1 MTGVG
6 HGRIFV
12 NRPARR
18 KAWPII
24 VSTEANAGFLAPI
37 IIHPLLPMKLLPFRL
52 LLGLLTLVGLAR
64 AQTAPPP
71 LLLQSPTLSKTSIV
85 FAYGGSLWTVARDG
99 GDAHRLVVGDPGKAS
114 GPLFSPDGSLVAF
127 TGDFDTNEDVYVV
140 PAAGGEPRRLTTHP
154 ATDVAI
160 AWTPDGKSILFR
172 SGRET
177 YSRFEKLYT
186 VPVAGGF
193 PTEVPLPMGVQG
205 AYSADAAQLA
215 YVPYWNRRAGA
226 GDGYIAIKNYRG
238 GKTSPIWIAALADS
252 GVTPIPRDNSNDF
265 NPMWVGD
272 KVYFLS
278 DRAGATTLFSYDVK
292 SRAIAQV
299 VKNDGFDLKSAAAG
313 PGGIVYEQF
322 GSLHLFDLATGR
334 DRAVSVRLS
343 ADLPQTRPHFEKIPA
358 RLLTQAAI
366 SPTGARALFETHG
379 EIVSVPAEKGDIRN
393 LTRTPGSADR
403 DPSWSPDGKWIAHFS
418 DESGEYALHLRDQ
431 TGLGTV
437 RKIDLGPSPSY
448 FYSLSWSPDSKQ
460 IAYSDKRG
468 DLWLL
473 DLAAG
478 KPVKIDADPQ
488 SRGPRLTWAPDNK
501 WLAYT
506 KELPN
511 NHEAV
516 FIYSVESAK
525 VTQITDGMSDARW
538 PDWDKS
544 GKYLFFTAS
553 TDLGLGSVGFNMS
566 SMRQPSTRAV
576 YLAVLAKDL
585 PSPLA
590 PESDEEKDD
599 AKDKEPAKKSDPEI
613 KTADAE
619 KPAADAAAKSE
630 PKADAKPA
638 ADAAK
643 DKKAVKVVID
653 FEGLSQRI
661 ITLPLPE
668 RNYGPLTAGKEG
680 VIYVLEGPQLAGTGE
695 GANKSALQR
704 FDLKTRKTEKILD
717 GIDEFH
723 LAAKGEKMLW
733 KAGNGW
739 FIGGADKAP
748 TGGAGALKLDSLEV
762 WVEPRAEW
770 KQMYREVWRIE
781 RDFFYDA
788 GFHGIDLAQAERI
801 YAPYLDG
808 IGSRGDLNYLFAEM
822 LGQLSVQHM
831 YVAGGAKPELKEI
844 RVGLLGADY
853 KIASGRYQ
861 FARVF
866 DGENWNPSAKAP
878 LTQPGVNVKPGEF
891 LLAVNGRDVRAA
903 DEIFGFFAGTVA
915 KQTVLRVGPNA
926 DGTGAR
932 DVTVVPIA
940 SESSLRNLAW
950 IEGNRRKVDELT
962 GGKVAYVYVP
972 DTSMPGYT
980 SFNRYYFA
988 QVGKLGAVVDERFNG
1003 GGSLA
1008 DYIVDYL
1015 NRPLRTRI
1023 VTREGVVNDSPGAA
1037 IFGPKAMIINEF
1049 AGSGGDALPWYFRK
1063 AGAGTLVGTRTWGGL
1078 VGIGGYPV
1086 LIDGGT
1092 VTAPRMALYDLNGK
1106 WEVENVGIAP
1116 DVEIQHDPKLVRQG
1130 RDPQLEKAVELVMA
1144 ELKKNPPKDYAIPPY
1159 PKYPPRWP
1167 AQ

>member
-1 MTGVG
+1 MS
-6 HGRIFV
+6 
-12 NRPARR
+12 
-18 KAWPII
+18 
-24 VSTEANAGFLAPI
+24 VSVRSFLF
-37 IIHPLLPMKLLPFRL
+37 LLAAASAAL
-52 LLGLLTLVGLAR
+52 
-64 AQTAPPP
+64 AQTTPPP
-71 LLLQSPTLSKTSIV
+71 LLLQSPTLSQTSIA
-85 FAYGGSLWTVARDG
+85 FAYGGSLWTVPRDG
-99 GDAHRLVVGDPGKAS
+99 GEARRLVVGDPGTAS
-114 GPLFSPDGSLVAF
+114 GPLYSPDGSLVAF
-127 TGDFDTNEDVYVV
+127 TGNFDTNQDVYVV

-154 ATDVAI
+154 GNDVAI
-160 AWTPDGKSILFR
+160 GWTPDGKRVLFR
-172 SGRET
+172 SSRET
-177 YSRFEKLYT
+177 YSRFEKLFT
-186 VPVAGGF
+186 VAAGGGF

-205 AYSADAAQLA
+205 VYSADAAQLA
-215 YVPYWNRRAGA
+215 YVPHWNRRGGA
-226 GDGYIAIKNYRG
+226 GDSYIAIKNYRG
-238 GKTSPIWIAALADS
+238 GLTSPIWIASLADS
-252 GVTPIPRDNSNDF
+252 SITPVPRENSNDF

-272 KVYFLS
+272 KLYFLS

-292 SRAIAQV
+292 TRAVAQL
-299 VKNDGFDLKSAAAG
+299 VKNDGFDLKAAGAG
-313 PGGIVYEQF
+313 PGAIVYEQF
-322 GSLHLFDLATGR
+322 GSLHLFDLATSR
-334 DRAVSVRLS
+334 VRAVSVRIS
-343 ADLPQTRPHFEKIPA
+343 ADLPQTRPHLEKIPA
-358 RLLTQAAI
+358 RQLSQAAV
-366 SPTGARALFETHG
+366 SPTGARALFETRG

-393 LTRTPGSADR
+393 LTRTPGTADR
-403 DPSWSPDGKWIAHFS
+403 DPSWSPDGKTIAYFS

-437 RKIDLGPSPSY
+437 RKIDLGPAPSF
-448 FYSLSWSPDSKQ
+448 FYAPSWSPDSKQ

-468 DLWLL
+468 NLWLL
-473 DLAAG
+473 DLATSQ
-478 KPVKIDADPQ
+478 PVKFDTDLQA
-488 SRGPRLTWAPDNK
+488 RGPAITWAPDSK
-501 WLAYT
+501 WVAYV
-506 KELPN
+506 KQLPN
-511 NHEAV
+511 NHRAV
-516 FIYSVESAK
+516 FVYSLETAK
-525 VTQITDGMSDARW
+525 VTQITDGMSDARS
-538 PDWDKS
+538 PGWDKS
-544 GKYLFFTAS
+544 GKYLYFTAS

-576 YLAVLAKDL
+576 YLAVLSKDL

-599 AKDKEPAKKSDPEI
+599 AKDTPKKPDSDPKI
-613 KTADAE
+613 ADAE
-619 KPAADAAAKSE
+619 KPAADSAAKSE
-630 PKADAKPA
+630 AKADAKPA
-638 ADAAK
+638 ADSAKDK

-680 VIYVLEGPQLAGTGE
+680 IIYVLEGPQLAGTGE

-733 KAGNGW
+733 KAGTSW
-739 FIGGADKAP
+739 FIGAADKAP
-748 TGGAGALKLDSLEV
+748 KPGEGALKLDSLEL

-770 KQMYREVWRIE
+770 KQMYREIWRIE

-788 GFHGIDLAQAERI
+788 NFHGIDLAQAERI
-801 YAPYLDG
+801 YAPFLDG
-808 IGSRGDLNYLFAEM
+808 IASRSDLNYLFAEM

-844 RVGLLGADY
+844 KVGLLGADY
-853 KIASGRYQ
+853 KIVGDRYQ

-891 LLAVNGRDVRAA
+891 LLAVNGRELRAS
-903 DEIFGFFAGTVA
+903 DELFGFFAGTVSR
-915 KQTVLRVGPNA
+915 QTVLRVGPNA

-932 DVTVVPIA
+932 DVTVVPVA
-940 SESSLRNLAW
+940 SEQSLRNLAW
-950 IEGNRRKVDELT
+950 IEGNRRKVDELS
-962 GGKVAYVYVP
+962 GGKLAYVYVP
-972 DTSMPGYT
+972 DTSTPGYT

-1023 VTREGVVNDSPGAA
+1023 VTREGAVSDSPGAA

-1063 AGAGTLVGTRTWGGL
+1063 AGAGTLVGMRTWGGL

-1116 DVEIQHDPKLVRQG
+1116 DVEVQNDPKLVRQG
-1130 RDPQLEKAVELVMA
+1130 RDPQLEKAVEIVLA

-1167 AQ
+1167 TAKP